1 MLNFLHEKNR
11 VKNIQAG
18 IVRVGVVPTVEII
31 QVRVVRLELSGWEFF
46 EWNFPIS
53 MEYIENLVIMM
64 K

>member
-46 EWNFPIS
+46 E
-53 MEYIENLVIMM
+53 
-64 K
+64 